1 MSQEDGEKA
10 ELRHKLANAEQQ
22 KRALKG
28 MLDKAADELEEIVEA
43 DCEDE
48 AKEEALATAAKL
60 RRAASL

>member
-1 MSQEDGEKA
+1 MADEAPDERDLQ
-10 ELRHKLANAEQQ
+10 HKLANAEQQ